1 MYKLVLIDFGEVGS
15 VNDVQ
20 VESRWELV
28 NALRDMK
35 YMFPFEFEEV
45 YKKIPKQRCHLYRDG
60 ELLLKDMEL
69 KTMCHVFD
77 LLIPEI
83 NGGA

>member
-35 YMFPFEFEEV
+35 YMFPLEDDYLEF
-45 YKKIPKQRCHLYRDG
+45 
-60 ELLLKDMEL
+60 
-69 KTMCHVFD
+69 
-77 LLIPEI
+77 
-83 NGGA
+83 